1 MLKNYKEE
9 IKNRL
14 DNEPEYREML
24 FRRGYLF
31 TSRYLENT
39 DRYPFYGLWEK
50 INIQNYFLYVQKCQT
65 FYFKEIDGVSVV
77 LIGHA
82 YNPFDLVCDENVLC
96 SHLIQAYKKG
106 MAAFFDKMSEFTG
119 LHVVFLIDNGKIVA
133 CQDACGLTG
142 CYFGKI
148 NDEIFIAEH
157 PQLIADLNNLEF
169 DEKVKKLVESKCY
182 NIGNRHLPGN
192 ITPYKQL
199 KRLGPNTYLNYD
211 GNFKIVRFYPVCPH
225 ETYETE
231 EQKQNG
237 IKKIGKLIHNGIE
250 CCSKKWDRCA
260 ISLSGGTD
268 SKTTLACACGL
279 YDKFSYFSF
288 FSKPQELV
296 DAKGAKQICDKLG
309 LAHTLYEIPDENS
322 KIKDFDFIKLILNHN
337 TNYFVNLADNEIR
350 KYIYLHDIDAYDIEL
365 KSWASEVAR
374 VFLERKYKVKI
385 PDVLTERHCSI
396 FQTRY
401 FGVPKLLRWS
411 DEIYYKFLREI
422 NLDKPLY
429 NYEHTDLFYW
439 EVRMGAWGVSVISSQ
454 QLYHRMTMPMNN
466 RKILE
471 MFLCFPHNE
480 RKNDYV
486 HKRIMEFENKA
497 VVDAK
502 IEIPNLYFHSYR
514 ILMEKMFYYYRTI
527 FYKARKQQ

>member
-1 MLKNYKEE
+1 M
-9 IKNRL
+9 
-14 DNEPEYREML
+14 
-24 FRRGYLF
+24 
-31 TSRYLENT
+31 
-39 DRYPFYGLWEK
+39 
-50 INIQNYFLYVQKCQT
+50 
-65 FYFKEIDGVSVV
+65 
-77 LIGHA
+77 
-82 YNPFDLVCDENVLC
+82 
-96 SHLIQAYKKG
+96 
-106 MAAFFDKMSEFTG
+106 
-119 LHVVFLIDNGKIVA
+119 
-133 CQDACGLTG
+133 
-142 CYFGKI
+142 
-148 NDEIFIAEH
+148 
-157 PQLIADLNNLEF
+157 
-169 DEKVKKLVESKCY
+169 
-182 NIGNRHLPGN
+182 
-192 ITPYKQL
+192 
-199 KRLGPNTYLNYD
+199 
-211 GNFKIVRFYPVCPH
+211 
-225 ETYETE
+225 
-231 EQKQNG
+231 
-237 IKKIGKLIHNGIE
+237 
-250 CCSKKWDRCA
+250 
-260 ISLSGGTD
+260 
-268 SKTTLACACGL
+268 
-279 YDKFSYFSF
+279 
-288 FSKPQELV
+288 
-296 DAKGAKQICDKLG
+296 
-309 LAHTLYEIPDENS
+309 
-322 KIKDFDFIKLILNHN
+322 
-337 TNYFVNLADNEIR
+337 ADNEIR

-466 RKILE
+466 RKILD